1 MSRRTNQVVA
11 PGCGGV
17 PAPPQVHF
25 GKSDVQITS
34 IGSVGT
40 TVNDV
45 CKRFHLRDMFTCFY
59 KGNYIKFPQNVIIA
73 TPTLQK
79 PDNCY
84 TNFQNL
90 GIFEVVYRFV
100 RENPDLRCD

>member
-40 TVNDV
+40 MIIIMVSSTEQSIFDISAANGFCNVCQEGQTGSLPPDV
-45 CKRFHLRDMFTCFY
+45 EVFRHSPRS
-59 KGNYIKFPQNVIIA
+59 
-73 TPTLQK
+73 TLAS
-79 PDNCY
+79 
-84 TNFQNL
+84 L
-90 GIFEVVYRFV
+90 MRRSRLSG
-100 RENPDLRCD
+100 L